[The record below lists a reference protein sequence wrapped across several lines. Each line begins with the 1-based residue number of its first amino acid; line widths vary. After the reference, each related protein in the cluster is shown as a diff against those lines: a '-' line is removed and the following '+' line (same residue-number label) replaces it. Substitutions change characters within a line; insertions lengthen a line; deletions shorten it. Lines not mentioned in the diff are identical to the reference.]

1 MMFGFF
7 RRATTAHS
15 TPDEAY
21 AAQRRG
27 AVLIDVRENREWRAG
42 HAPGAR
48 HLPLSRL
55 YRESPHHPSDV
66 EIHVICASGHR
77 SLVAA
82 RLLRSAGFET
92 VASVRGGLAGWRR
105 AGLPIDR

>member
-21 AAQRRG
+21 TAQRRG
-27 AVLIDVRENREWRAG
+27 AVLIDVREAREWRGG

-55 YRESPHHPSDV
+55 YRESPHFPSDR

-77 SLVAA
+77 SQVAA
-82 RLLRSAGFET
+82 RLLRTAGCET
-92 VASVRGGLAGWRR
+92 VVSVQGGMAGWRR

>member
-1 MMFGFF
+1 MVFGFL
-7 RRATTAHS
+7 RRATIAHS
-15 TPDEAY
+15 SPDEAY
-21 AAQRRG
+21 AAQSRG
-27 AVLIDVRENREWRAG
+27 AVLIDVRESREWRAG

-55 YRESPHHPSDV
+55 YREPPHLPGGA

-77 SLVAA
+77 SQVAA
-82 RLLRSAGFET
+82 RLLRRAGFET
-92 VASVRGGLAGWRR
+92 VASVRGGLAAWRR

>member
-1 MMFGFF
+1 MLGFL
-7 RRATTAHS
+7 RRAVIPRS

-27 AVLIDVRENREWRAG
+27 AVLIDVRENSEWRSG
-42 HAPGAR
+42 HARGAR

-55 YRESPHHPSDV
+55 YRQPPRISSAT

-77 SLVAA
+77 SQVAA
-82 RLLRSAGFET
+82 RLLRGAGFET
-92 VASVRGGLAGWRR
+92 VASPEFDSQRHTQHGE
-105 AGLPIDR
+105 